1 VRVRSIPAW
10 AVAFAL
16 VLAVGGGLRAEAAVH
31 HGRFLSTDERA
42 YAKLAAGLSAGEGYS
57 GPHMNDPLHWPPGTP
72 LLFAAARLGSRA
84 PPGDIDP
91 PAVYRAQALV
101 GVLLIGAVFALAR
114 SLAGPWAGVAAAAG
128 VALYP
133 PLVVASGDLVTEP
146 LGALTLVTGILA
158 LAWAWRAPSWR
169 RFVLAG
175 GALGVAVLVR
185 PDLLVLPFALAL
197 LVAITLRAGHAG
209 GGMSAGAAYLAGAL
223 LAIAP
228 WSAYATQRRGMFVP
242 VTTSSWSTLFV
253 GTYLPGDGRIFGL
266 RRELGP
272 EARAH
277 NRKLHGV
284 ADANLRAEWIID
296 AVAAR
301 HPELGREDALRRET
315 LANLRRYAIGRP
327 PAFARMEAQ
336 KLARMWLGY
345 DRGTHHPRRAWVL
358 AAHVLL
364 VAGALAGL
372 LTGIWRTRQ
381 PALWAILATLLLATA
396 VSVLFVAE
404 ARHNAR
410 LVPLLVA
417 GGAAGAAVARRDRLT
432 APDRGPAARNGPPR
446 GSGGARFRR
455 PRAGPGPAAA
465 RER

>member
-1 VRVRSIPAW
+1 MS
-10 AVAFAL
+10 
-16 VLAVGGGLRAEAAVH
+16 
-31 HGRFLSTDERA
+31 
-42 YAKLAAGLSAGEGYS
+42 
-57 GPHMNDPLHWPPGTP
+57 DPLRWAPGAP
-72 LLFAAARLGSRA
+72 VLFAAARLGSGAA
-84 PPGDIDP
+84 PSDLDP

-101 GVLLIGAVFALAR
+101 GILLIAAVFALAG
-114 SLAGPWAGVAAAAG
+114 SLAGPWAGIAAAAG

-133 PLVVASGDLVTEP
+133 PLVLAGGDLVTEP

-169 RFVLAG
+169 RFALAG

-185 PDLLVLPFALAL
+185 PDLLVLPFALAA
-197 LVAITLRAGHAG
+197 LVAITVRARHAG
-209 GGMSAGAAYLAGAL
+209 AGAGVGAAYLAGAL

-228 WSAYATQRRGMFVP
+228 WTAYATHRRGTFVP

-272 EARAH
+272 AARAH
-277 NRKLHGV
+277 NPNIRGV
-284 ADANLRAEWIID
+284 ADAKLRAEWILD

-301 HPELGREDALRRET
+301 HPELGRDAALRRET
-315 LANLRRYAIGRP
+315 LANLRRYALGRP
-327 PAFARMEAQ
+327 AAFAGMEAR

-345 DRGTHHPRRAWVL
+345 DRGTHHPLRAWVL
-358 AAHVLL
+358 VVHVLL
-364 VAGALAGL
+364 VAGGLAGL
-372 LTGIWRTRQ
+372 LAGLWRTRH
-381 PALWAILATLLLATA
+381 PALWAILTTVLLATA
-396 VSVLFVAE
+396 VSVFFVAE

-417 GGAAGAAVARRDRLT
+417 GGAAGAVLARREALT
-432 APDRGPAARNGPPR
+432 APDRGRAGRSGPPPA
-446 GSGGARFRR
+446 SGGAWFRR

-465 RER
+465 RDR